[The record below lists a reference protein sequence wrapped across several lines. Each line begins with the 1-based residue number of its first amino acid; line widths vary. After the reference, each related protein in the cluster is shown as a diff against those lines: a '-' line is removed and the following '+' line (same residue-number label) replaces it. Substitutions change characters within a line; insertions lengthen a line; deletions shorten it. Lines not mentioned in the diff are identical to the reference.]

1 MPASYANESP
11 AYQSGSDES
20 VIKKKQTR
28 LGNFSLASFFYFIF
42 QIQFTSSAS
51 NLGICIDP
59 KRPPLLWRTRPGVD
73 PKGINNGG
81 SNSKFKTNECKSS

>member
-28 LGNFSLASFFYFIF
+28 LGNFSLASFFSFKF

-51 NLGICIDP
+51 NLGHLHRP
-59 KRPPLLWRTRPGVD
+59 KAATSSLEDSTR
-73 PKGINNGG
+73 
-81 SNSKFKTNECKSS
+81 C